1 MLKKFIPYM
10 YQKDIYNIDY
20 NKLKNENIKCILFDL
35 DNTISPAREIVL
47 DKKIKKLFDELK
59 KDFIIVLFSNNTKK
73 RVSFFASYYETEFLH
88 MSVKPLPFS
97 YRKMIRKY
105 HLNKN
110 YLVAV
115 GDQLITDIFGG
126 NLIGIKTI
134 LVDPVSKE
142 DEKITFLNRKL
153 EGMIFNKFKKKNILI
168 KGKYYE

>member
-1 MLKKFIPYM
+1 MISKFIPYM
-10 YQKDIYNIDY
+10 YQKDIYSIDY
-20 NKLKNENIKCILFDL
+20 DKLKKEKIKCLLFDL

-47 DKKIKKLFDELK
+47 DKKIKELFNKLK
-59 KDFIIVLFSNNTKK
+59 KDFIVVLFSNNKK
-73 RVSFFASYYETEFLH
+73 SRVNAFASFYETEYLH

-97 YRKMIRKY
+97 YKKILKKY
-105 HLNKN
+105 NLNKDE
-110 YLVAV
+110 VIAV

-126 NLIGIKTI
+126 NLFKIKTI

-153 EGMIFNKFKKKNILI
+153 ESIIFNKFKKENILI